1 MFLFISPSCRERII
15 NKHLNTSHVLIY
27 PMRQNRVYILPSFKY
42 ISCSYLSGA
51 IPRNMK
57 RIGLFKYISCSYLS
71 GISKIIG
78 GSQSYLNTS
87 HVLIYLER
95 NAGHKGGKKP
105 FKYISC
111 SYLSNTPVRISKL
124 FII

>member
-87 HVLIYLER
+87 HVLIYQDYAIRQLTEMEYLNTSHVLIYPTFLR
-95 NAGHKGGKKP
+95 T
-105 FKYISC
+105 SC
-111 SYLSNTPVRISKL
+111 FL
-124 FII
+124 